1 MTEERNDEQKPWY
14 PKVDREP
21 LFNSFESP
29 QIPTAD
35 APNPVALTDEDFE
48 EVEPAA
54 ESPEE
59 LRTTASDIPSVTDEP
74 KSRPVRE

>member
-1 MTEERNDEQKPWY
+1 MTEDHKNEQKPWY

-35 APNPVALTDEDFE
+35 APNPVTLTDEDFE
-48 EVEPAA
+48 EVVRAA
-54 ESPEE
+54 ESPEV
-59 LRTTASDIPSVTDEP
+59 TPMTPSDTPDVTSEP
-74 KSRPVRE
+74 GSRPDRK